1 LAVIK
6 AWSTFD
12 RVVKVGCLL
21 PTILPEDSLRQCS
34 AAPASLQA
42 VVRCRSR
49 LFRTAFLLLL
59 CGGALF
65 GQWQKASGF
74 ASYGSEAGLR
84 QNSVTALAEDRH
96 GFIWIGTQDGLH
108 RFDGAR
114 FEVFS
119 SENSAL
125 PGSFISAL
133 CLDGSGRLWVG
144 TLHGGLALYQGGD
157 RFLRYTAES
166 SSLNENSILSLSPRS
181 EGGIWVLM
189 PHALQSFDGGE
200 RWETLRQGANLQCFF
215 EGNGT
220 TFLAEDSG
228 FFYGGSGDSWHFVC
242 AMQASVQCMVEREGV
257 LFLGTQAGLLTA
269 EPPAFLPRPMEH
281 PLLAR
286 AHVRTL
292 HHSSDGLW
300 VGTFDDGLFFLPAQG
315 GPIQH
320 HQPSPGLKGQL
331 QQGRIISF
339 TSGSDGTIWVG
350 TGLAG
355 LFSYHPERTRF
366 QHFYYAQAASGGGI
380 ASNLVRALHP
390 DGADGLY
397 LGTDGAGILHLS
409 SLDEPIRETPQ
420 MMPAHHRRI
429 WSFAEW
435 QGHLLAG
442 GDEGLLR
449 KEGDRWQEWGNL
461 KAFPVRTLLETP
473 QRLLVGSFGKGLG
486 YFEDTSD
493 NLHLL
498 ELPPASD
505 ARIMALLSVP
515 DGAVLVGTL
524 GELLLW
530 QHDGSL
536 QTVSSGEGMP
546 VRTLL
551 LDGRNQLWVGTARGL
566 YLFAHGVP
574 SQPSEPTR
582 VYTEEDGLPNST
594 IYALEEDDSGRIW
607 LSTNRGIA
615 CLDGGTNALL
625 CFDTS
630 DGLQAMEFNGGASAR
645 DGRGTLYFGGIQ
657 GFNAFRPMAIQPTTQ
672 PASVAFSY
680 LETVLGSKILS
691 PDSAQSIVLTTADAF
706 FRVGV
711 TTLDFAHPQRSRFR
725 YRLLGYQE
733 DWIEGVHRSEITY
746 TGVPPGPYQLQVQA
760 TNRDG
765 LMQPGIHSL
774 AFEVAAP
781 PWRSRPAL
789 FLYLAGLLALS
800 LFLLSLAYSLRKSHK
815 ALKQSEDRLRWALWG
830 SGDGLWDWDMR
841 SGIVHRSRFA
851 EWLGYGNEELRE
863 PVHIRRGLIHADDRE
878 AMQKSLEQHL
888 KGEAPYYEAT
898 YRLRSHDGSWKW
910 VLDRGRVV
918 ERDADGTPWR
928 MAGTHKDI
936 GQQIAMQERLDLA
949 WRAIESTEEAV
960 VLLDQEFRLISAN
973 PAFEALTAFLQVEV
987 QGKALRGLLSM
998 PPLTEEAFLLLIS
1011 ELRNRDAWKGEIWL
1025 QRKDK
1030 EPFLAWAHLN
1040 AVRASRFGTHFV
1052 MVFSDITQRKR
1063 SEEELRWLANY
1074 DTLTRLPN
1082 RTFFMERLNRAILRA
1097 QRGHQR
1103 LALLFLDLDRFKH
1116 INDSLGHNTGDALLC
1131 SVADRLRNCVRKDDT
1146 TARLGGDEFTIIL
1159 ERLENPA
1166 GSAHVAEKILA
1177 DLAMP
1182 FSLGPYELVVSPSI
1196 GISIFPE
1203 DGCDAET
1210 LLRNADTAMYSAK
1223 AKGRNNYQY
1232 YSQEMNS
1239 SSLRRLER
1247 EAALRFAL
1255 PRAELE
1261 LHYQPQ
1267 VDLTSGFCTACEALL
1282 RWRSPQFGMVSPL
1295 EFIPIAEDN
1304 GLIVEIGDW
1313 VLQQALYDFQQW
1325 RTLPGAPQRV
1335 AINLSPRQVFSNDFL
1350 SRTRSL
1356 IAASGLP
1363 GTCIEFELTESLLLD
1378 VSRQNIQTMAEL
1390 KGMGATLALDDFGT
1404 GYSSLSYLKRFPMD
1418 TLKVDRSFIQ
1428 DLEHNEDTRSLV
1440 GSILAMGKRMG
1451 LTVVAEGI
1459 ESAEQARLLFLEGC
1473 HLGQGYHFARPMP
1486 DSDLRAWLSAR
1497 LGPHAE

>member
-1 LAVIK
+1 LDA
-6 AWSTFD
+6 AA
-12 RVVKVGCLL
+12 
-21 PTILPEDSLRQCS
+21 CS
-34 AAPASLQA
+34 
-42 VVRCRSR
+42 RSR
-49 LFRTAFLLLL
+49 GCGSALLLL
-59 CGGALF
+59 FCCGAPLF
-65 GQWQKASGF
+65 GQWRKASAF
-74 ASYGSEAGLR
+74 ASFGSEAGLR
-84 QNSVTALAEDRH
+84 QNSVTAVAEDRH

-108 RFDGAR
+108 RFDGSR

-119 SENSAL
+119 TENSSL

-133 CLDGSGRLWVG
+133 CLDGNGRLWVG
-144 TLHGGLALYQGGD
+144 TLHGGLALYQGGETF
-157 RFLRYTAES
+157 RSFSANES
-166 SSLNENSILSLSPRS
+166 PLYENSILSLFPRRA
-181 EGGIWVLM
+181 GGIWVLM
-189 PHALQSFDGGE
+189 PHGLQSFDGQE
-200 RWETLRQGANLQCFF
+200 HWETLRQGVNLHSFL
-215 EGNGT
+215 EGGISS
-220 TFLAEDSG
+220 FLVEEAG
-228 FFYGGSGDSWHFVC
+228 FFQSGSGDSWQFVC
-242 AMQASVQCMVEREGV
+242 PIDSPVQCMAEGRDI
-257 LFLGTQAGLLTA
+257 LYLGTQAGLLTA

-292 HHSSDGLW
+292 HHSPDGLW

-320 HQPSPGLKGQL
+320 HQPSAGLKGQL
-331 QQGRIISF
+331 QQGRVLSF
-339 TSGSDGTIWVG
+339 AAGRDGTLWVG

-355 LFSYHPERTRF
+355 LFSFHPHRTRF
-366 QHFYYAQAASGGGI
+366 QHYYYAHASSGGGI

-390 DGADGLY
+390 DGDNGLY

-409 SLDEPIRETPQ
+409 SLDEPLGETAQ
-420 MMPAHHRRI
+420 RMPAHHRRI

-449 KEGDRWQEWGNL
+449 KEGDSWQEWGNL
-461 KAFPVRTLLETP
+461 NAFPVRTLLATP
-473 QRLLVGSFGKGLG
+473 QRLLAGSFGKGLVF
-486 YFEDTSD
+486 FEEKSASMQV
-493 NLHLL
+493 L
-498 ELPPASD
+498 ELPPESD
-505 ARIMALLSVP
+505 ARIMALLSAP
-515 DGAVLVGTL
+515 GGDVLIGTL
-524 GELLLW
+524 GELLRW
-530 QHDGSL
+530 QPGG
-536 QTVSSGEGMP
+536 TPKAVSSGEGLP
-546 VRTLL
+546 IRTLL
-551 LDGRNQLWVGTARGL
+551 LDGRNRLWVGTARGL
-566 YLFAHGVP
+566 YLFADGAPTV
-574 SQPSEPTR
+574 PSEPTR
-582 VYTEEDGLPNST
+582 VFTEKDGLPNST
-594 IYALEEDDSGRIW
+594 IYALQEDGAGRIW

-615 CLDGGTNALL
+615 CLIAETSSILS
-625 CFDTS
+625 FDTS

-645 DGRGTLYFGGIQ
+645 DGRGRLFFGGIQ
-657 GFNAFRPMAIQPTTQ
+657 GFNLFQPETIQPTTEKV
-672 PASVAFSY
+672 SVAFSY
-680 LETVLGSKILS
+680 LETVQGSKILS
-691 PDSAQSIVLTTADAF
+691 PDAESSILLSTADAF

-725 YRLLGYQE
+725 YRLLGFQE
-733 DWIEGVHRSEITY
+733 DWIEGGHRSEITY
-746 TGVPPGPYQLQVQA
+746 TGVPPGPYLLQVQA

-774 AFEVAAP
+774 ALEVAAP

-789 FLYLAGLLALS
+789 FLYLAGLLALF

-898 YRLRSHDGSWKW
+898 YRLRSQDGTWKW

-918 ERDADGTPWR
+918 DRDVDGTPWR

-973 PAFEALTAFLQVEV
+973 PAFEGLTSFLQEEV

-998 PPLTEEAFLLLIS
+998 PPLTEEAFNLLVS
-1011 ELRNRDAWKGEIWL
+1011 ELRSRDAWKGEIWL

-1040 AVRASRFGTHFV
+1040 AVRASRLSTHFV

-1097 QRGHQR
+1097 QRGNQR

-1131 SVADRLRNCVRKDDT
+1131 SVADRLRSCVRKDDT

-1166 GSAHVAEKILA
+1166 GAAHVAEKILA
-1177 DLAMP
+1177 DLAKP
-1182 FSLGPYELVVSPSI
+1182 VTLGPYELVVSPSM

-1203 DGCDAET
+1203 DAADAET

-1223 AKGRNNYQY
+1223 AKGRNTYQY

-1267 VDLTSGFCTACEALL
+1267 VDLRSGRCTACEALL
-1282 RWRSPQFGMVSPL
+1282 RWRSPLFGMVSPL
-1295 EFIPIAEDN
+1295 EFIPIAEDT

-1313 VLQQALYDFQQW
+1313 VLQQALHDFQLM
-1325 RTLPGAPQRV
+1325 RTLPGAPLRV

-1350 SRTRSL
+1350 FRTRSL

-1378 VSRQNIQTMAEL
+1378 VSRQNIQTMTEL
-1390 KGMGATLALDDFGT
+1390 KGMGTTLALDDFGT

-1440 GSILAMGKRMG
+1440 GSILAMGRRMG

-1459 ESAEQARLLFLEGC
+1459 ESAEQARLLSLEGC

-1486 DSDLRAWLSAR
+1486 DSELRAWLSAR
-1497 LGPHAE
+1497 FGPGKE